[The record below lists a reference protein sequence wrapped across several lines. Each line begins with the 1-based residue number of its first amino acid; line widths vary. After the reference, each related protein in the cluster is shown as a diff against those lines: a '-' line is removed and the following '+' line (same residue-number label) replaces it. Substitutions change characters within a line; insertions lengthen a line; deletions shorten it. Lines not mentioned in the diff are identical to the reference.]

1 MLESEP
7 IMNFEDYLKR
17 SYERLFLID
26 EKLKKI
32 KRMRNVWKGYRKK
45 HKKKATRERD
55 IFSQTINQRAELKS
69 LNPFNAKRLQD

>member
-1 MLESEP
+1 MQDSEP
-7 IMNFEDYLKR
+7 ILTFEDYLKR

-26 EKLKKI
+26 EKLKKL

-45 HKKKATRERD
+45 RKRKVTRERD